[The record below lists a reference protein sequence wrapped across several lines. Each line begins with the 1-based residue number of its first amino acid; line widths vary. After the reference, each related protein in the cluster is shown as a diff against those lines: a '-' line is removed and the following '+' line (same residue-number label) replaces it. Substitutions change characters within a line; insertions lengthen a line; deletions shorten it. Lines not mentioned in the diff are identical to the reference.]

1 MEDRMKKL
9 LVLVSMAAVVAV
21 LVAGLSGAFGT
32 STAPAVY
39 ASRLAG
45 ISGNGETGIQVQ
57 NLDASQDA
65 QITASFYP
73 QAGGNPIDVQAPA
86 TKAGGAANF
95 YLPNI
100 PTLPDGSYAAI
111 VNSDRQI
118 AAIARTDWPQSG
130 GAATYSNVLPSTDV
144 AVPLAVKNY
153 YTQCSLVSVQ
163 NTNTSSQATATVE
176 VYATGSA
183 APAVSPSFQ
192 IPPGTSKTV
201 SLCDDAEFESLP
213 NSFLGSIRVKSQNE
227 IGVQS
232 FIDLTES
239 KQAVYAFEGVP
250 VENAA
255 SDLYAP
261 LFRSR
266 QFVNPRDPA
275 TSAKMDTGISVVN
288 TSPNPVQV
296 TVEFYGADKPDY
308 AAECRGHTFTQGP
321 FEIPA
326 SSSAVFYQGPGAQAI
341 TGNKVV
347 PDNCVGS
354 AKISA
359 TGGTVLA
366 IVNDS
371 LNFTVQSAAYNA
383 VSAAQT
389 GTTVAL
395 PLFRSNH
402 TSWRLYT
409 GISAMNAGTGPASI
423 SIEITDSEGNVTSG
437 KAGMQQSNVGANE
450 TALFWPGDFA
460 NENNWTN
467 VNKAYGSATITSDQP
482 LAVIVNDFSLSA
494 AADSSTYNGIN
505 ATAQ

>member
-1 MEDRMKKL
+1 MKKL
-9 LVLVSMAAVVAV
+9 LVLVSMAVAVAVV
-21 LVAGLSGAFGT
+21 VAGLSGAFGP

-73 QAGGNPIDVQAPA
+73 QTGGNPIDVQAPA

-95 YLPNI
+95 YLPSI
-100 PTLPDGSYAAI
+100 PNLPDGSYAAI

-130 GAATYSNVLPSTDV
+130 GAATYSNVLPSMDV

-183 APAVSPSFQ
+183 TPAVNPSFQ

-201 SLCDDAEFESLP
+201 SLCDDREFESLP
-213 NSFLGSIRVKSQNE
+213 DGFLGSIRVKSANE
-227 IGVQS
+227 VGVQS
-232 FIDLTES
+232 FIDLS
-239 KQAVYAFEGVP
+239 QSQQAVYAFEGVP
-250 VENAA
+250 VENA
-255 SDLYAP
+255 SEELYAP

-266 QFVNPRDPA
+266 QLVNPRDPA
-275 TSAKMDTGISVVN
+275 TSTKLDTGISVVN
-288 TSPNPVQV
+288 TESTPVQV
-296 TVEFYGADKPDY
+296 KVEFYGADKADY
-308 AAECRGHTFTQGP
+308 DPACRGMTFTQGP

-341 TGNKVV
+341 TGDKVV

-354 AKISA
+354 AKIVA
-359 TGGTVLA
+359 TGGKVLA

-371 LNFTVQSAAYNA
+371 LDYTVQSAAYNA
-383 VSAAQT
+383 VSAGQT

-395 PLFRSNH
+395 PLFRSDH
-402 TSWRLYT
+402 TAWRLYT
-409 GISAMNAGTGPASI
+409 GISAMNTGDAETTI
-423 SIEITDSEGNVTSG
+423 RIEITDSEGNVTSG
-437 KAGMQQSNVGANE
+437 KAGMSLSGVGPNE

-460 NENNWTN
+460 NEGNWLDR
-467 VNKAYGSATITSDQP
+467 NKAYGSATIESDQP
-482 LAVIVNDFSLSA
+482 LAVIVNDFSLNGQV
-494 AADSSTYNGIN
+494 DSSTYNAIN
-505 ATAQ
+505 ATSN

>member
-1 MEDRMKKL
+1 MKKL

-21 LVAGLSGAFGT
+21 LVAGLSGAFST

-73 QAGGNPIDVQAPA
+73 QTGGTSIDVQAPP
-86 TKAGGAANF
+86 TKAGASANF

-111 VNSDRQI
+111 INSDRQI

-130 GAATYSNVLPSTDV
+130 GAATYSNVLPDTDV

-163 NTNTSSQATATVE
+163 NTNTSSQASATVE
-176 VYATGSA
+176 VYQTGSA
-183 APAVSPSFQ
+183 TPAVNPSFQ

-201 SLCDDAEFESLP
+201 SLCDDREFESLP
-213 NSFLGSIRVKSQNE
+213 DGFLGSIRVKSQNE
-227 IGVQS
+227 VGVQS
-232 FIDLTES
+232 FIDLTQS

-250 VENAA
+250 VENGA
-255 SDLYAP
+255 DVLYAP

-266 QFVNPRDPA
+266 QLVNPRDPA
-275 TSAKMDTGISVVN
+275 NSAKMDTGISVVN
-288 TSPNPVQV
+288 TSANPVQV
-296 TVEFYGADKPDY
+296 KVEFYGADKPDY
-308 AAECRGHTFTQGP
+308 AAECRGATFTQGP

-326 SSSAVFYQGPGAQAI
+326 SSSAVFYQGPGTQAL
-341 TGNKVV
+341 TGDKVV

-354 AKISA
+354 AKIVA
-359 TGGTVLA
+359 TGGKVLA

-371 LNFTVQSAAYNA
+371 LNYTVQSAAYNA
-383 VSAAQT
+383 VSSAQT
-389 GTTVAL
+389 GETIAL

-402 TSWRLYT
+402 TSWKLYT
-409 GISAMNAGTGPASI
+409 GISAMNAGTQAS
-423 SIEITDSEGNVTSG
+423 SITIEVTDSEGNVTSG
-437 KAGMQQSNVGANE
+437 RPGMTVSNVGANE

-460 NENNWTN
+460 TGGNWSN
-467 VNKAYGSATITSDQP
+467 IQKAYGSATITSDQP
-482 LAVIVNDFSLSA
+482 VAVIVNDFSLSG

>member
-1 MEDRMKKL
+1 MKKL

-21 LVAGLSGAFGT
+21 LVAGLSGAFDT
-32 STAPAVY
+32 SNAPAVY

-45 ISGNGETGIQVQ
+45 ISGSGETGIQVQ

-73 QAGGNPIDVQAPA
+73 QTGGNPIDVPAPA

-95 YLPNI
+95 YLPSI
-100 PTLPDGSYAAI
+100 PTLADGSYAAI
-111 VNSDRQI
+111 INSDRQI

-153 YTQCSLVSVQ
+153 FTQCSLVSVQ

-176 VYATGSA
+176 VYATGA
-183 APAVSPSFQ
+183 ATPAASPSFQ

-201 SLCDDAEFESLP
+201 SLCDDAEFEALP
-213 NSFLGSIRVKSQNE
+213 DGFLGSIRVKSQNE

-232 FIDLTES
+232 FIDLTLS

-255 SDLYAP
+255 EELYAP

-266 QFVNPRDPA
+266 QLVNPRDPA
-275 TSAKMDTGISVVN
+275 TSSKLDTGISVVN
-288 TSPNPVQV
+288 TSANPVQV
-296 TVEFYGADKPDY
+296 KVEFYGADKPEY
-308 AAECRGHTFTQGP
+308 AEACRGATFTQGP

-326 SSSAVFYQGPGAQAI
+326 SSSAVFYQGPGTQAI
-341 TGNKVV
+341 TGDKVV

-354 AKISA
+354 AKITA
-359 TGGTVLA
+359 TGGKVLA

-371 LNFTVQSAAYNA
+371 LDFTVQSAAYNA

-389 GTTVAL
+389 GEIIAL

-402 TSWRLYT
+402 TAWRLYT
-409 GISAMNAGTGPASI
+409 GISAMNAGTQPATI
-423 SIEITDSEGNVTSG
+423 QIEITDSEGNVTSG
-437 KAGMQQSNVGANE
+437 RAGMQQTNVGPNE

-460 NENNWTN
+460 TDGNWGN
-467 VNKAYGSATITSDQP
+467 VSKAYGSATITSDQP
-482 LAVIVNDFSLSA
+482 LAVIVNDFSLNA
-494 AADSSTYNGIN
+494 AADASTYNAIN
-505 ATAQ
+505 ASAQ

>member
-1 MEDRMKKL
+1 MKKL
-9 LVLVSMAAVVAV
+9 LVLVSMAVVVAV

-73 QAGGNPIDVQAPA
+73 QTGGNPIDVQAPP
-86 TKAGGAANF
+86 TGAGGAANF
-95 YLPNI
+95 YLPTI
-100 PTLPDGSYAAI
+100 PNLPDGSYAAI

-130 GAATYSNVLPSTDV
+130 GAGTYSNVLPGNDV

-153 YTQCSLVSVQ
+153 FTQCSLVSVQ

-176 VYATGSA
+176 VFATGSA
-183 APAVSPSFQ
+183 TPAVSPSFQ

-201 SLCDDAEFESLP
+201 SLCDDREFESLP
-213 NSFLGSIRVKSQNE
+213 DGFLGSIRVKSQNE

-232 FIDLTES
+232 FIDLSQS

-255 SDLYAP
+255 EELFAP

-266 QFVNPRDPA
+266 QLVNPRDPA
-275 TSAKMDTGISVVN
+275 TSAKLDTGISVVN
-288 TSPNPVQV
+288 TASTPVQV
-296 TVEFYGADKPDY
+296 SVEFYGADKPEYD
-308 AAECRGHTFTQGP
+308 AACRGQTFTQGP

-341 TGNKVV
+341 TGDKVV

-354 AKISA
+354 AKIVA
-359 TGGTVLA
+359 TGGSVLA

-371 LNFTVQSAAYNA
+371 LDFTVQSAAYNA

-402 TSWRLYT
+402 TAWRLYT
-409 GISAMNAGTGPASI
+409 GISAMNTGTATASI
-423 SIEITDSEGNVTSG
+423 RIEITDSEGNVTSG
-437 KAGMQQSNVGANE
+437 KPGMTISNVGANE

-460 NENNWTN
+460 NDGNWTD

-482 LAVIVNDFSLSA
+482 LAVIVNDFSLNA
-494 AADSSTYNGIN
+494 QVDSSTYNAIN
-505 ATAQ
+505 AQQ

>member
-1 MEDRMKKL
+1 MKKL
-9 LVLVSMAAVVAV
+9 LVLLSMAAVVAV
-21 LVAGLSGAFGT
+21 LVAGLSGAFSP

-45 ISGNGETGIQVQ
+45 IYGNGETGIQVQ

-73 QAGGNPIDVQAPA
+73 QSGGSPTDVAAPA

-95 YLPNI
+95 YLPSL
-100 PTLPDGSYAAI
+100 TQLQDGSYAAI
-111 VNSDRQI
+111 INSDRQI

-130 GAATYSNVLPSTDV
+130 GAATYSNVLPGTDV

-176 VYATGSA
+176 VYASGSA
-183 APAVSPSFQ
+183 TPDVSPSFQ
-192 IPPGTSKTV
+192 IGPGTSKTV
-201 SLCDDAEFESLP
+201 SLCDDKEFETLP
-213 NSFLGSIRVKSQNE
+213 DGFLGSIRVKSANE

-232 FIDLTES
+232 FVDLTTS

-250 VENAA
+250 VEDA
-255 SDLYAP
+255 SDVLYAP

-266 QFVNPRDPA
+266 QLVNPRDPA
-275 TSAKMDTGISVVN
+275 NSSKMDTGISVVN
-288 TSPNPVQV
+288 IESTPVQV
-296 TVEFYGADKPDY
+296 KVEFYGADKVDY
-308 AAECRGHTFTQGP
+308 APECRGVAFTQGP
-321 FEIPA
+321 FEVPA
-326 SSSAVFYQGPGAQAI
+326 NSSAVFYQGPGSQPI
-341 TGNKVV
+341 TGDKIV

-354 AKISA
+354 AKITA
-359 TGGTVLA
+359 TGGHVLA

-371 LNFTVQSAAYNA
+371 LDYTVQSAAYNA

-389 GTTVAL
+389 GTTIAL
-395 PLFRSNH
+395 PLFRSDH

-409 GISAMNAGTGPASI
+409 GISAMNAGTAPASI
-423 SIEITDSEGNVTSG
+423 TIDITDSDGNVTSG
-437 KAGMQQSNVGANE
+437 RPGMQQSSVGPNE

-460 NENNWTN
+460 TVGNWLDR
-467 VNKAYGSATITSDQP
+467 NKAYGSATLTSDQP
-482 LAVIVNDFSLSA
+482 LAVIVNDFSLTG

-505 ATAQ
+505 ASAP

>member
-1 MEDRMKKL
+1 MKKL

-32 STAPAVY
+32 SSTPAVY

-45 ISGNGETGIQVQ
+45 VSGNGETGIQVQ

-73 QAGGNPIDVQAPA
+73 QSGGNPIDVQAPP
-86 TKAGGAANF
+86 TKAGGAANY
-95 YLPNI
+95 YLPSI

-163 NTNTSSQATATVE
+163 NTNTSSQASATVE
-176 VYATGSA
+176 VYQTGSA
-183 APAVSPSFQ
+183 TPAVNPSFQ

-201 SLCDDAEFESLP
+201 SLCDDPEFDSL
-213 NSFLGSIRVKSQNE
+213 SDGFLGSIRVKSQNE

-232 FIDLTES
+232 FIDLTDS

-250 VENAA
+250 VDNAA
-255 SDLYAP
+255 EELYAP

-266 QFVNPRDPA
+266 QLVNPRDPA
-275 TSAKMDTGISVVN
+275 TSAKLDTGISVVN
-288 TSPNPVQV
+288 TASNPVQV
-296 TVEFYGADKPDY
+296 QVMFYGADKPEYD
-308 AAECRGHTFTQGP
+308 AACRGQTFTQGP

-326 SSSAVFYQGPGAQAI
+326 NSSAVFYQGPGAQAI

-354 AKISA
+354 AKIVA
-359 TGGTVLA
+359 TGGKVLA

-371 LNFTVQSAAYNA
+371 MNFTVQSAAYNA

-389 GTTVAL
+389 GETIAL

-409 GISAMNAGTGPASI
+409 GISAMNAGTDPASI
-423 SIEITDSEGNVTSG
+423 TIEITDSDGNVTSG
-437 KAGMQQSNVGANE
+437 RPGMTISNVGANE

-460 NENNWTN
+460 TDGNWGN
-467 VNKAYGSATITSDQP
+467 VNKAYGSAKITSNQP
-482 LAVIVNDFSLSA
+482 LAVIVNDFSLTS

>member
-1 MEDRMKKL
+1 MKKL
-9 LVLVSMAAVVAV
+9 LVLLSMAAVVAV

-32 STAPAVY
+32 TSAPAVY

-45 ISGNGETGIQVQ
+45 IYGNGETGIQVQ

-73 QAGGNPIDVQAPA
+73 QGGGNPTDVAAPA

-95 YLPNI
+95 YLPGI
-100 PTLPDGSYAAI
+100 TQLQDGSYAAI
-111 VNSDRQI
+111 INSDRQI

-130 GAATYSNVLPSTDV
+130 GAATYSNVLPAMDV

-153 YTQCSLVSVQ
+153 YTQCSLISVQ

-183 APAVSPSFQ
+183 TPAVSPTFQ
-192 IPPGTSKTV
+192 IPPGTSTTV
-201 SLCDDAEFESLP
+201 SLCDDADFESLP
-213 NSFLGSIRVKSQNE
+213 DGFIGSIRVKSQNE

-232 FIDLTES
+232 FIDLTTS

-255 SDLYAP
+255 DVLYAP

-266 QFVNPRDPA
+266 QLVNPRDPA
-275 TSAKMDTGISVVN
+275 TSSKLDTGISVVN
-288 TSPNPVQV
+288 TASNPVQV
-296 TVEFYGADKPDY
+296 KVEFFGADSPSY
-308 AAECRGHTFTQGP
+308 AEACRGATFTQGP

-326 SSSAVFYQGPGAQAI
+326 NSSAVFYQGPGAQAI

-354 AKISA
+354 AKITA
-359 TGGTVLA
+359 TGGDVLA

-371 LNFTVQSAAYNA
+371 LDFTKQSAAYNA

-389 GTTVAL
+389 GVTIAL

-409 GISAMNAGTGPASI
+409 GVSAMNAGTADATI
-423 SIEITDSEGNVTSG
+423 AIAITDSDGNVLSG
-437 KAGMQQSNVGANE
+437 QPKMSQSGIGPSE

-460 NENNWTN
+460 TGGNWAIM
-467 VNKAYGSATITSDQP
+467 NKAYGSATLTSDQP
-482 LAVIVNDFSLSA
+482 LAVIVNDFSMTSA
-494 AADSSTYNGIN
+494 ADASTYNGIN
-505 ATAQ
+505 ASAQ